1 MKLEQELQARIF
13 LHKVAI
19 TGGVLMKEYMQT
31 QLNGNVKLP
40 QFQVAE
46 MADEYSNKI
55 IRQAL
60 ANGTFEQL
68 YEKAWDKVA
77 EVLPDNTNLTM
88 IK

>member
-1 MKLEQELQARIF
+1 MKLEEELKARVF

-31 QLNGNVKLP
+31 QLKGSVKLP
-40 QFQVAE
+40 HFQVAE

-55 IRQAL
+55 MQEAL
-60 ANGTFEQL
+60 AKGTFDSL
-68 YEKAWDKVA
+68 YEKAWDIVSP
-77 EVLPDNTNLTM
+77 LMPDDTNLAV